1 MLFFVYAR
9 DAAGAGAKR
18 RALLPPHWEF
28 MAPHIPAMIARGPT
42 VTEANDA
49 VTGSLHIVDLRDRA
63 AAARF
68 VADDPLMRGG
78 VFADVRTWR
87 FANLLDRTMWAF
99 SGEAS
104 HPRFLV
110 IAPARSAGDS
120 AARGADVSV
129 ADVSVADA
137 SVEDASVEDVNVED
151 VTRRQAAWAR
161 EPAQASHVIVIGPL
175 LGDDGTSWQ
184 GTALLLEAP
193 DAAAA
198 EAVLRSEPATASGLH
213 GEAEWHRWRF
223 GGAENLRDLVA
234 PR

>member
-18 RALLPPHWEF
+18 RALLPPHWDF
-28 MAPHIPAMIARGPT
+28 MTPHIPAMVARGPT

-49 VTGSLHIVDLRDRA
+49 VTGSLHIVDLRDCA

-99 SGEAS
+99 SGEAN

-110 IAPARSAGDS
+110 IAPARSADDS
-120 AARGADVSV
+120 AARGAD
-129 ADVSVADA
+129 ASVADA
-137 SVEDASVEDVNVED
+137 SVED